1 VLDHDPV
8 TSDLAIAGEQLADL
22 LERLRVV
29 ARLIPVRLKCNAHED
44 HLL

>member
-1 VLDHDPV
+1 VLGHDAV

-22 LERLRVV
+22 LQRLALVASRV
-29 ARLIPVRLKCNAHED
+29 PFRLKRNAHED